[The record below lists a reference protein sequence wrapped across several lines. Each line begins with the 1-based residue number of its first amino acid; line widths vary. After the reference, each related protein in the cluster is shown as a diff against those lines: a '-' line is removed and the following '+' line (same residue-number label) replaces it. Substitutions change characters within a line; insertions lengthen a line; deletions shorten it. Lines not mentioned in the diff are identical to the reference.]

1 MTSANS
7 VYRFSCSCGSKS
19 FSMRGQPVM
28 RAVCHCHFCQDYN
41 QASYGDFVVYR
52 TTQLEADDTAGTV
65 FKSYSPSNIVMRG
78 SCPHCSKPVL
88 ERADIPLFP
97 KLLFVPVVNH
107 PERDSL
113 PQPQL
118 QMFSH
123 RRIADVGAHVPAY
136 SGYLGSEIP
145 FLWKLLRAL

>member
-1 MTSANS
+1 MKSATS
-7 VYRFSCSCGSKS
+7 VYKMSCSCGSKS
-19 FSMRGQPVM
+19 FSVRGQPVM
-28 RAVCHCHFCQDYN
+28 RAMCHCHFCQDYN
-41 QASYGDFVVYR
+41 QAPYGDFVVYR
-52 TTQLEADDTAGTV
+52 ANQLVEDDTEGTV
-65 FKSYSPSNIVMRG
+65 FRSYSKSNMVMRG

-88 ERADIPLFP
+88 ERANIPLFP

-107 PERDSL
+107 PERERL

-123 RRIADVGAHVPAY
+123 RRIADVSEHIPAY

-145 FLWKLLRAL
+145 FLWKLIRAL